1 MKLFGNAKRR
11 KALSAIVNT
20 LRKQNLNLKVTGPYR
35 RRNGELVFSVGD
47 SVVTEAE
54 LLQLQQRGE
63 LKAGRIVE
71 SLGRGG

>member
-11 KALSAIVNT
+11 NALSAIVNT
-20 LRKQNLNLKVTGPYR
+20 LRKQNLKVTGPYR

>member
-20 LRKQNLNLKVTGPYR
+20 LRGQNLKVTGPYR

-47 SVVTEAE
+47 AVVTEAE